1 MTRIT
6 PTPLIGDFLGQ
17 CNAVLGARQHDVDD
31 GNIDVLRRQ
40 RLSHCRSVG
49 DDREPEPL
57 IREYLSQEVLNFR
70 SILDDE
76 DPAYFFRQVPM
87 PSVPQ

>member
-1 MTRIT
+1 
-6 PTPLIGDFLGQ
+6 
-17 CNAVLGARQHDVDD
+17 
-31 GNIDVLRRQ
+31 
-40 RLSHCRSVG
+40 
-49 DDREPEPL
+49 L